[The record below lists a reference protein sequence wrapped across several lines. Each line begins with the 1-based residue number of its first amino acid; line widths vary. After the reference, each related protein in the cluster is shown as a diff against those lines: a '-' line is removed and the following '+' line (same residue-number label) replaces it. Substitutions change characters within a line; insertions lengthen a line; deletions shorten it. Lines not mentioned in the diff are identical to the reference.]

1 MTSATDTPRDS
12 IGDPA
17 NGADLA
23 CLGRVAGGDRSAFEQ
38 LYRRYH
44 PRLSRFLRRFT
55 ARSDLADEVINDTM
69 WIVWRK
75 SAEFRGES
83 KVSTWIT
90 GIAYRCML
98 KALRGTAPA
107 EELGESL
114 LDAPQLEQWA
124 GAQHDAAPD
133 RELRNWVACG
143 LRTLPEDQ
151 RVTLELAYLLGYS
164 CEEIASVMDCAVGT
178 VKARMFHA
186 RVRLRSVMPA
196 LGESQRSAE
205 G

>member
-1 MTSATDTPRDS
+1 MTSANDDVRDS
-12 IGDPA
+12 PVDPA

-23 CLGRVAGGDRSAFEQ
+23 CLRRVAAGDRAAFEQ

-44 PRLSRFLRRFT
+44 PRLSRFLRRFS
-55 ARSDLADEVINDTM
+55 ARLDLADEVINDTL

-75 SAEFRGES
+75 AAEFRGDS

-98 KALRGTAPA
+98 KSLRGTAPA

-114 LDAPQLEQWA
+114 LDALELEQWA

-133 RELRNWVACG
+133 RELRDWVACG

-164 CEEIASVMDCAVGT
+164 CEEIAGVMDCAVGT

-196 LGESQRSAE
+196 LGEGRRSAK